1 MPVMAMQMPMRQ
13 HCQQHKQA
21 GHDQDG
27 MRRQERNLHDA
38 DQDGDDRHRDDQQG
52 QMQKAMVAMMT
63 GVKVTP
69 VPVMTVM
76 MMMSAGVAVFA
87 GRTFIQREFIADTDI
102 DFAHSISLQSAAL
115 LAAPAISSP
124 NHQKS
129 INR

>member
-1 MPVMAMQMPMRQ
+1 MPVVAMQVPMRQ
-13 HCQQHKQA
+13 HGQQHKQA

-52 QMQKAMVAMMT
+52 QMQKAMVAMMM
-63 GVKVTP
+63 GMKVAP

-76 MMMSAGVAVFA
+76 MTSAGVAVFA
-87 GRTFIQREFIADTDI
+87 GRTFIQREFVADTDI

-115 LAAPAISSP
+115 LAAPDISSP

-129 INR
+129 INIK